1 MSEATPP
8 QGDDSYISKV
18 IEAVIRVGLILGL
31 IAWCFS
37 IIRPFITP
45 VVWGV
50 ILAVAFFP
58 VHQWLVGRLGGRD
71 KLAALLIS
79 LVGLAVVIL
88 PAVAFTGS
96 LVDSGQQIAE
106 SADLDNIKIPP
117 PPTNIQDWPVIGKR
131 TYDLWAQAS
140 RNIEPLLVKFT
151 PQLKEA
157 TVWLL
162 GAGLGLGAAIA
173 QSLLS
178 IIIAGVM
185 LSGASSGAAAA
196 KSIAG
201 RLTGAGGDHFVEMAS
216 ATVRSV
222 AVGIVGVAMIQAALV
237 GIGMVAVGVPHAAVW
252 TLIALFL
259 AILQLPPLIVA
270 LPVVIYMFSHLS
282 TPIAVVFLVWEVLA
296 SSSDT
301 VLKPILLAR
310 GVEVPMLVIFMGAIG
325 GFMASGFIG
334 LFIGAVILSLGYEL
348 SSDWLNANNEGA

>member
-50 ILAVAFFP
+50 ILAVAVFP
-58 VHQWLVGRLGGRD
+58 AHQWLVGRLSGRD

-79 LVGLAVVIL
+79 LVGLAVVIV
-88 PAVAFTGS
+88 PAVVFTGS
-96 LVDSGQQIAE
+96 LVESGQQIAE
-106 SADLDNIKIPP
+106 NADLDNIKIPP
-117 PPTNIQDWPVIGKR
+117 PPTHIQDWPVIGKR

-151 PQLKEA
+151 PQLKEV

-178 IIIAGVM
+178 IIIAGAYGNKFIQM
-185 LSGASSGAAAA
+185 AART
-196 KSIAG
+196 I
-201 RLTGAGGDHFVEMAS
+201 
-216 ATVRSV
+216 RSV

-348 SSDWLNANNEGA
+348 ATEWLNTNNEGA